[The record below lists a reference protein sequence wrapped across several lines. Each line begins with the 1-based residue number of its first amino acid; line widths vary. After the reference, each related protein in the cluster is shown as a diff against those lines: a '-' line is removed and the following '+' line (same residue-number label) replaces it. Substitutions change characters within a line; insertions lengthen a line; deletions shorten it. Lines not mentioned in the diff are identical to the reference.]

1 MFDYWKPI
9 LTDTFIKEIKA
20 KGGILINLASGEM
33 KDLFDWKRV
42 EQEVQVITPEFQVWK
57 KGKLTTVVVYAKM
70 CRGELTRFIIKNRI
84 ENPLSHTTSWITQ
97 SAIPTNLLPNSG
109 HASGM
114 SCYTVL

>member
-20 KGGILINLASGEM
+20 RGGILINLASGEM

-70 CRGELTRFIIKNRI
+70 CRGVFAPQHILRI
-84 ENPLSHTTSWITQ
+84 
-97 SAIPTNLLPNSG
+97 NLLDFQYRT
-109 HASGM
+109 AQC
-114 SCYTVL
+114 SCRS

>member
-1 MFDYWKPI
+1 MEGDIKLPERGGISMFDYWKPI

-57 KGKLTTVVVYAKM
+57 KGKINHRCGL
-70 CRGELTRFIIKNRI
+70 CKNVPWRI
-84 ENPLSHTTSWITQ
+84 DTLH
-97 SAIPTNLLPNSG
+97 
-109 HASGM
+109 H
-114 SCYTVL
+114 